1 MGSRPQLPVWF
12 PRPGWLLFVVP
23 QSQIPAVAAR
33 LLQEVVVRGWS
44 DLPPVLQGEV
54 CPISLLL

>member
-1 MGSRPQLPVWF
+1 MGSRPQLRVWF
-12 PRPGWLLFVVP
+12 PRPGQLLFVVP
-23 QSQIPAVAAR
+23 QSQIPVVAAR

-44 DLPPVLQGEV
+44 DLPLVLQGEV